1 LATLSVRKID
11 EEILTRL
18 RIRAAQKGRSMEEEA
33 RQILRQAVA
42 APERLG
48 DLAVQFFGSEYG
60 INLDLP
66 VHPPHEPPELSE

>member
-1 LATLSVRKID
+1 MATLSVRKID

-48 DLAVQFFGSEYG
+48 DLAVQFFGAEYG

-66 VHPPHEPPELSE
+66 AHPPHEPPELSE